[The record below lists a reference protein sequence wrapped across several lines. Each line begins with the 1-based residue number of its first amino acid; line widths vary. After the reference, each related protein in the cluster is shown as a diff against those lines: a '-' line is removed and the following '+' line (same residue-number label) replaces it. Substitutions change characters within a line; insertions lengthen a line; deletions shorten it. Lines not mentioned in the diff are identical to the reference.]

1 MYCCGLS
8 FGPQT
13 KARSPTWRFLRRTL
27 PPYFLNTLNAVLI
40 SSNSWRMSTRNW
52 VLRTQHNLSWLEAVI
67 QNSCRFRWT
76 SRLWV
81 LWGVCPVKYVVESTY
96 SNGKYYININ
106 NRQINSLEPQWEK
119 YVIKA
124 TAVESIHSARDA
136 RREGRKLVA
145 CFLPEFR
152 TSLR

>member
-1 MYCCGLS
+1 MPSYKTAADLDGPVVSGYYGYHNS
-8 FGPQT
+8 FQ
-13 KARSPTWRFLRRTL
+13 
-27 PPYFLNTLNAVLI
+27 
-40 SSNSWRMSTRNW
+40 
-52 VLRTQHNLSWLEAVI
+52 
-67 QNSCRFRWT
+67 C
-76 SRLWV
+76 
-81 LWGVCPVKYVVESTY
+81 VCPVEYVVESTY

-106 NRQINSLEPQWEK
+106 NRQINSLEPQREK